1 MTNVGL
7 LFVGA
12 VLFVNGASLL
22 GAVSAR
28 DSAPFNLFVGAM
40 QVIFP
45 TLAIL
50 LGGGG
55 LEAGYAIGPIYLF
68 GFTYLYVGINN
79 LMGNSGTGLG
89 WFSLFVAVMAIWFG
103 IVSLRTDPAFSV
115 IWFVWAV
122 MWSMFFAIL
131 ALGRVSLTPF
141 TGWLLLVGS
150 HLTATIPAILI
161 FEDAWPTTSGF
172 AIVAGVIAVLLIAAC
187 VVLARVRPTLLGS
200 TPTPPVE
207 EGASKPA
214 PAA

>member
-22 GAVSAR
+22 GAVLPR

-50 LGGGG
+50 MGGAS

-89 WFSLFVAVMAIWFG
+89 WFSLFVAVMAVWVG
-103 IVSLRTDPAFSV
+103 ITSLRTDPAFAV

-122 MWSMFFAIL
+122 MWTMFFLIL
-131 ALGRVSLTPF
+131 ALGHVALTPF
-141 TGWLLLVGS
+141 TGWLLLLGS
-150 HLTATIPAILI
+150 HATATVPALLI
-161 FEDAWPTTSGF
+161 FEDSWPTGTT
-172 AIVAGVIAVLLIAAC
+172 AGNTAAVIALVLIGGCVLLAK
-187 VVLARVRPTLLGS
+187 RRPALLGTARPEAAPPPPAT
-200 TPTPPVE
+200 TPTA
-207 EGASKPA
+207 G
-214 PAA
+214 